1 MPSGATK
8 SYFYVNIYFLNFAKI
23 VMNTLVQA
31 KKILKSSK
39 NSQKLKNKKFMTAS
53 KESKMNP
60 AEKKSQQDTAD
71 WNKNKHKN
79 INDSNGIRNGNLQAA
94 RTP

>member
-31 KKILKSSK
+31 KKSS
-39 NSQKLKNKKFMTAS
+39 
-53 KESKMNP
+53 
-60 AEKKSQQDTAD
+60 
-71 WNKNKHKN
+71 
-79 INDSNGIRNGNLQAA
+79 NLQKVKKQKNYDRLKRIKNESSREKVAA
-94 RTP
+94 GHSGLE

>member
-31 KKILKSSK
+31 KKNPQIFKKTKKQKKNYDRLKRIKNESSR
-39 NSQKLKNKKFMTAS
+39 
-53 KESKMNP
+53 
-60 AEKKSQQDTAD
+60 EKV
-71 WNKNKHKN
+71 
-79 INDSNGIRNGNLQAA
+79 AA
-94 RTP
+94 GHSGLE